1 MADLAPSGPVD
12 PFAVSADRRAQ
23 LNAAAQ
29 ARMLAAQ
36 GHDTQSGGSGLV
48 APPVQ
53 ALRPIAPNTAIAPA
67 VPEIPP
73 EQLAAQAQQQRA
85 AFLQAH
91 PGQTAAA
98 DTYFTPERV
107 AMNAR
112 NTGWAHSAANDM
124 TQTPLAVRQA
134 QIYAAQ
140 GGPNVYNGNDLTQI
154 PVSVRQ
160 AQINAAQG
168 GPNTYNGAGT
178 TTAGQAYRQAFTPS
192 QAQLAA
198 MRADPRLAQAY
209 VNRANAGYAQVQAAQ
224 RAHDAQI
231 HRQQAQRTA
240 DMNTDDSAFALPI
253 ISAFMGNPQGLI
265 KMGLRV

>member
-1 MADLAPSGPVD
+1 MALMPIWNGASYNTPPVATATTAPPTATGPV
-12 PFAVSADRRAQ
+12 
-23 LNAAAQ
+23 
-29 ARMLAAQ
+29 
-36 GHDTQSGGSGLV
+36 
-48 APPVQ
+48 
-53 ALRPIAPNTAIAPA
+53 APNTAIAPA

-73 EQLAAQAQQQRA
+73 EQLAALAQQQRA

-112 NTGWAHSAANDM
+112 NTGWAHSAATDQ
-124 TQTPLAVRQA
+124 TQTPQAVRQA

-154 PVSVRQ
+154 PLAVRQ
-160 AQINAAQG
+160 AQTDAAQG

-198 MRADPRLAQAY
+198 MQADPRLAQAY

-231 HRQQAQRTA
+231 YRQQAQRTA

-253 ISAFMGNPQGLI
+253 ISAFMGNPMGLI
-265 KMGLRV
+265 KMGLKG

>member
-1 MADLAPSGPVD
+1 MPIWNGASYNTPPVATATTAPPTATGPV
-12 PFAVSADRRAQ
+12 
-23 LNAAAQ
+23 
-29 ARMLAAQ
+29 
-36 GHDTQSGGSGLV
+36 
-48 APPVQ
+48 
-53 ALRPIAPNTAIAPA
+53 APNTAIAPA

-73 EQLAAQAQQQRA
+73 EQLAALAQQQRA

-112 NTGWAHSAANDM
+112 NTGWAHSAATDQ
-124 TQTPLAVRQA
+124 TQTPQAVRQAQIYAAQGGPNVYNGNDLTQIPLAVRQA

-154 PVSVRQ
+154 PWAVRQ
-160 AQINAAQG
+160 AQTDAAQG

-198 MRADPRLAQAY
+198 MQADPRLAQAY

-224 RAHDAQI
+224 RAQDAQI
-231 HRQQAQRTA
+231 YRQQAQRTA

-253 ISAFMGNPQGLI
+253 IGAVMGNPMGLI
-265 KMGLRV
+265 NMGLKG

>member
-1 MADLAPSGPVD
+1 MPIWNGASYNTPPVATATTAPPTATGPV
-12 PFAVSADRRAQ
+12 
-23 LNAAAQ
+23 
-29 ARMLAAQ
+29 
-36 GHDTQSGGSGLV
+36 
-48 APPVQ
+48 
-53 ALRPIAPNTAIAPA
+53 APNTAIAPA

-73 EQLAAQAQQQRA
+73 EQLAALAQQQRA

-112 NTGWAHSAANDM
+112 NTGWAHSAATDQ
-124 TQTPLAVRQA
+124 TQTPQAVRQA

-154 PVSVRQ
+154 PVAIRQ
-160 AQINAAQG
+160 AQINPAQG

-198 MRADPRLAQAY
+198 MQADPRLAQAY

-231 HRQQAQRTA
+231 YRQQAQRTA

-253 ISAFMGNPQGLI
+253 IGAVMGNPMGLI
-265 KMGLRV
+265 KMGLKG